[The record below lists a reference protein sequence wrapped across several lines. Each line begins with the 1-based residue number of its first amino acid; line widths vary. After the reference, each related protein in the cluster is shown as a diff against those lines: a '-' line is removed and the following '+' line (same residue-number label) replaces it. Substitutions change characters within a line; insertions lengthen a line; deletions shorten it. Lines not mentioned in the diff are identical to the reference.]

1 MGNLLSVGSCTDLL
15 GVRCG
20 SRSGFCRL
28 CGGLGIHLRCGSSLR
43 GGLLDAGWLD
53 TSSLLGLLLL
63 GRGLGELLLG
73 SSELLFGSCKRCLGH
88 RLVSAGCR
96 SLRILLQLRNLRLG
110 SLDLTLGFGLV
121 IVCLRNRLLSRIRL
135 VDGGKSTRLALESI
149 LRSNLLRCTTF
160 VILRNGRNVLLKVH
174 PLRVIV
180 ETLSRDVTGLV
191 TSAVRKRHTF

>member
-1 MGNLLSVGSCTDLL
+1 MGNLLSVSSCTDLL

-20 SRSGFCRL
+20 SRGGFCCLR
-28 CGGLGIHLRCGSSLR
+28 GGLGIHLGCGSSLR

-53 TSSLLGLLLL
+53 TSGLLLL

-135 VDGGKSTRLALESI
+135 VDGGKSTRLAPESI

-180 ETLSRDVTGLV
+180 ETLARDVTGLV
-191 TSAVRKRHTF
+191 TSAVRKRH

>member
-20 SRSGFCRL
+20 SR
-28 CGGLGIHLRCGSSLR
+28 R
-43 GGLLDAGWLD
+43 GRLLDAGWLD
-53 TSSLLGLLLL
+53 TSNLLGLLLL
-63 GRGLGELLLG
+63 GRGLGELLLS
-73 SSELLFGSCKRCLGH
+73 SSELLFGSCKRRLGH

-96 SLRILLQLRNLRLG
+96 SLRVLLQLRNLCLG

-121 IVCLRNRLLSRIRL
+121 IVRLRNRLLSRIRL

-149 LRSNLLRCTTF
+149 LRGNLLRCTTF

-191 TSAVRKRHTF
+191 TSAVRKRQTF